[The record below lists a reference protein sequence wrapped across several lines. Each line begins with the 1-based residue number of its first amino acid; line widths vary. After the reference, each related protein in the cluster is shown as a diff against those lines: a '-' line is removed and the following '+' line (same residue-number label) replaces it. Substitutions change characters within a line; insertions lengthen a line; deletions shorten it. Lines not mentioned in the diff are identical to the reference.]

1 VRRRDAIAGGLIAS
15 AALELGKRDF
25 AAYLLEIPTYKVV
38 YGAFAV
44 FPVFLLWVYFSW
56 LVKLAAALTAA
67 NLARAGVPR
76 PRARG

>member
-25 AAYLLEIPTYKVV
+25 AAYLLKIPTYKVV

-56 LVKLAAALTAA
+56 LVTLAAALTAA